1 MVIIINKIIINKVK
15 KKHTTGGVVYIG
27 NAPEI
32 QGMRYLRIKHND
44 YFTFIPAA
52 VINKR
57 KTEETA
63 NSARTLPAQ
72 IANIQPA
79 FFHRED
85 SVVALVMSDFSSED
99 IITPPGIH
107 QDHRDNE
114 QRTD

>member
-1 MVIIINKIIINKVK
+1 M
-15 KKHTTGGVVYIG
+15 
-27 NAPEI
+27 
-32 QGMRYLRIKHND
+32 KHND

-72 IANIQPA
+72 MAIIQPA
-79 FFHRED
+79 FFHQGELLPAAD

-107 QDHRDNE
+107 QDNRDNK

>member
-1 MVIIINKIIINKVK
+1 M
-15 KKHTTGGVVYIG
+15 
-27 NAPEI
+27 
-32 QGMRYLRIKHND
+32 KHND

-63 NSARTLPAQ
+63 NSVRTLPAQ
-72 IANIQPA
+72 MANIQPA
-79 FFHRED
+79 FFHHRG

-107 QDHRDNE
+107 QDNRDNE